1 MNDNEYYPFAYT
13 AKGEPYYE
21 NTAGYRDKRISM
33 IGALCNGVFKA
44 PFMFEGHCN
53 AQVIEGYFKEILLPV
68 LAPESVII
76 LDNASFHKSAKLEIM
91 AKENGHRLLYLPAYS
106 PDFNPIEHWWF
117 KIKNEIKK
125 LMRNGF
131 MKLYEAMRINLH
143 FLSQA

>member
-1 MNDNEYYPFAYT
+1 MDDNECYPYVYT
-13 AKGEPYYE
+13 PKGQPYYADV
-21 NTAGYRDKRISM
+21 AGYRDKRISM
-33 IGALCNGVFKA
+33 IGALCNGELKA

-53 AQVIEGYFKEILLPV
+53 AHVIEKYFKEVLLPS

-117 KIKNEIKK
+117 KIKNEIRKK
-125 LMRNGF
+125 MRNF
-131 MKLYEAMRINLH
+131 ATKLEEAMQWALDV
-143 FLSQA
+143 LSIA

>member
-1 MNDNEYYPFAYT
+1 MNDNEYYPYAYT

-21 NTAGYRDKRISM
+21 NVAGHRDKRISM
-33 IGALCNGVFKA
+33 IGALCCGELKA

-53 AQVIEGYFKEILLPV
+53 GYVIEKYFKEVLLPS

-117 KIKNEIKK
+117 KIKNEIRKK
-125 LMRNGF
+125 MRNF
-131 MKLYEAMRINLH
+131 ATKLEEAMLWVLRQ
-143 FLSQA
+143 LSLA

>member
-1 MNDNEYYPFAYT
+1 MNDNEHYPYVYT

-21 NTAGYRDKRISM
+21 DIAGYRDKRISM
-33 IGALCNGVFKA
+33 IGALCNGVLKA

-53 AQVIEGYFKEILLPV
+53 AQVIEKYFKNVLIPS

-125 LMRNGF
+125 KMRDF
-131 MKLYEAMRINLH
+131 STKLQDAMQWALEW
-143 FLSQA
+143 LSQA